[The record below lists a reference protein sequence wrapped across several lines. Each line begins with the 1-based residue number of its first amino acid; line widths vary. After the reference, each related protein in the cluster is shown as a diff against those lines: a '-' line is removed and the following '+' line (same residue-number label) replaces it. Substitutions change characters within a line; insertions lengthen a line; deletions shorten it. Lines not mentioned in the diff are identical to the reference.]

1 MPERSG
7 QGYDINT
14 GIGSPIASACSS
26 TTWYRAPI
34 SPSAPLPITPWQA
47 PRSASPLCPQFN
59 STLDTTYTGT
69 VHFSATDPYASLPA
83 NYTFTAG
90 AGSGFDNGF
99 HVFTA
104 TLVKAG
110 TQTITVTDTTGIAT
124 SGSVPVVVTAGPATQ
139 FSLVEE
145 VTEAGIFIVVT
156 ALDKYGNVSTNF
168 TGTVK
173 FSSGLFPSC
182 RPVIPLPAQGT
193 GHDNGVHTFALE
205 ATSIGIFDLELSS
218 PGLSTLVTK
227 IYVLGVYR

>member
-1 MPERSG
+1 MAGTS
-7 QGYDINT
+7 
-14 GIGSPIASACSS
+14 
-26 TTWYRAPI
+26 I
-34 SPSAPLPITPWQA
+34 SLTVTV
-47 PRSASPLCPQFN
+47 LN
-59 STLDTTYTGT
+59 SNNTLDASYTGM
-69 VHFSATDPYASLPA
+69 VHFSSTDPNAILPA

-90 AGSGFDNGF
+90 VGAGFDNGV

-124 SGSVPVVVTAGPATQ
+124 AGSVQVKVTAGAATQ

-145 VTEAGIFIVVT
+145 VTEAGIFIVVS

-168 TGTVK
+168 TGTVT
-173 FSSGLFPSC
+173 FSSGTL
-182 RPVIPLPAQGT
+182 PVLPASYTFTGAGT